1 MICLAFISVN
11 GEVMSQSN
19 EKYLESLNQLTDIL
33 ERLCLSIDPFPG
45 FMGMQTIKAIELD
58 PIDNNSD
65 IGCIVV
71 TPEGKICE
79 LQLNLIPG
87 PAELGGY
94 EQDEK
99 FNEIDLSTSERFV
112 YISRAIEEVSKFI
125 FK

>member
-19 EKYLESLNQLTDIL
+19 EKHLESLNQLTDIL

-79 LQLNLIPG
+79 LQLNLIPV
-87 PAELGGY
+87 L
-94 EQDEK
+94 Q
-99 FNEIDLSTSERFV
+99 N
-112 YISRAIEEVSKFI
+112 
-125 FK
+125 